1 MNFLGKLFD
10 DRFRE
15 HRKRSTSAA
24 GVVAAQVA
32 GVLFVYRYFIEHR
45 WSGELFAV
53 ALTFVAIKIGL
64 LAWYSL
70 ND

>member
-1 MNFLGKLFD
+1 MSFLDKLFD
-10 DRFRE
+10 ERFRE

-32 GVLFVYRYFIEHR
+32 GVLFAYRYFIEHR

-53 ALTFVAIKIGL
+53 APTFVAIKIGL
-64 LAWYSL
+64 MTWYDL
-70 ND
+70 TD